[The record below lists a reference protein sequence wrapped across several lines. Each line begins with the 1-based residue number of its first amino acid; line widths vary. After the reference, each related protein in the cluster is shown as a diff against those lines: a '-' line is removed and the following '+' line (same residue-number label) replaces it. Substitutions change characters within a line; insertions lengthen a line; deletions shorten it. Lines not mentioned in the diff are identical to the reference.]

1 MKTSTTSRLLGAV
14 AMLYCMAA
22 PDAAQSAPG
31 VRDDGAAE
39 WVVIDETEY
48 GVISLDT
55 AHVVALEPDVYQVR
69 THWRF
74 SRRQATRG
82 GARYDSSLAQRVVN
96 CRSQEVAIVEYSDMD
111 GDRVVNS
118 VEQPMYAVHWSAV
131 PPGSLLDRIASRTC
145 ELGRQTVLVV
155 RTHAAGG

>member
-1 MKTSTTSRLLGAV
+1 MNNPTISRVIGAV
-14 AMLYCMAA
+14 AVLYCMAA
-22 PDAAQSAPG
+22 PVAAQSAPG

-48 GVISLDT
+48 GIISLDT
-55 AHVVALEPDVYQVR
+55 AHVVALEPDIYQVR
-69 THWRF
+69 TYWRF
-74 SRRQATRG
+74 AQRQATRG
-82 GARYDSSLAQRVVN
+82 GDRYDSSLAQRVVN

>member
-1 MKTSTTSRLLGAV
+1 MNNPTTGRVFGALAV
-14 AMLYCMAA
+14 LCCMAA
-22 PDAAQSAPG
+22 PAAAQSAPG
-31 VRDDGAAE
+31 SRDDGADE

-74 SRRQATRG
+74 AQRQATRG
-82 GARYDSSLAQRVVN
+82 GDRYDSSVAQRVVN
-96 CRSQEVAIVEYSDMD
+96 CRSQEVAIVEYADMD

-118 VEQPMYAVHWSAV
+118 VEQPIYAVHWSTV
-131 PPGSLLDRIASRTC
+131 PAGSLLDRIASRTC

-155 RTHAAGG
+155 RSQAAGG